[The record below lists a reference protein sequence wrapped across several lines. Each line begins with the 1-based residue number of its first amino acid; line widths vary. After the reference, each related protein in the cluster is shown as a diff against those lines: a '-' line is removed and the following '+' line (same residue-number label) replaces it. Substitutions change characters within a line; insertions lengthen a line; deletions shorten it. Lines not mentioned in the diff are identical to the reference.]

1 MGEKNNKCRV
11 FEALNVYFCV
21 GCDPSIKT
29 ADFLLKNCCFF
40 YIFYCAST
48 LIQLIMTIYS
58 SMPQDSPEPQSMSL
72 SNSLDSPHQL
82 VSSPPLSDSSFSYSS
97 TQNYNLALVPAINV
111 SHFPQLHPPSP
122 PPPPPKKNQTVF
134 APAMVHR
141 DQNGIDYITFSYSRD
156 RTQKCHTIRCDIEK
170 VDIESLSDTFKQEN
184 CIYPRACVPPEE
196 YKGTRQ
202 KYESECNSIG
212 WCLAYINP
220 SIQKR
225 RGLVQ
230 RAVDSWRNTNANPSL
245 RSRRVRRMSRKQEK
259 LRRAKIAEAATRVS
273 SGITSPTLVTTNNIN
288 NINTNNN
295 ITNLNN
301 SLDPSLIMDPH
312 QPIKPQEVVQLSLPQ
327 FHSQMPPTPALH
339 HDYPTQVMPN
349 YYELVQLQYNYMPH
363 LPAYPSL
370 GYPVQLIN
378 SGYNPELLQSDP
390 YQLESHKL

>member
-1 MGEKNNKCRV
+1 MYLLKNWIFFAARV
-11 FEALNVYFCV
+11 GYNS
-21 GCDPSIKT
+21 SIKT
-29 ADFLLKNCCFF
+29 DGFLLKNIHFL
-40 YIFYCAST
+40 FYCAST
-48 LIQLIMTIYS
+48 LIQPLMTIYS
-58 SMPQDSPEPQSMSL
+58 SMPQASLEPQSSMYS
-72 SNSLDSPHQL
+72 SHQL
-82 VSSPPLSDSSFSYSS
+82 IPSSSPPPLSISSDSSSSYSL
-97 TQNYNLALVPAINV
+97 TQNYNLALVPTINT
-111 SHFPQLHPPSP
+111 SHFHQLHPPSP
-122 PPPPPKKNQTVF
+122 PPPPKKSHTAF

-170 VDIESLSDTFKQEN
+170 VDIESLSDTFKQDN

-273 SGITSPTLVTTNNIN
+273 SGMTSPPTPGSTSTNITTNIN
-288 NINTNNN
+288 NINNNDF
-295 ITNLNN
+295 
-301 SLDPSLIMDPH
+301 LDPSLIMDPH
-312 QPIKPQEVVQLSLPQ
+312 QPTKPSQVVQLSLPQ
-327 FHSQMPPTPALH
+327 FHSQVPPTPSLH
-339 HDYPTQVMPN
+339 HDYPTQVVPN

-363 LPAYPSL
+363 LPTYPSL
-370 GYPVQLIN
+370 GCPVQFLN
-378 SGYNPELLQSDP
+378 SGYSPEILQSDP